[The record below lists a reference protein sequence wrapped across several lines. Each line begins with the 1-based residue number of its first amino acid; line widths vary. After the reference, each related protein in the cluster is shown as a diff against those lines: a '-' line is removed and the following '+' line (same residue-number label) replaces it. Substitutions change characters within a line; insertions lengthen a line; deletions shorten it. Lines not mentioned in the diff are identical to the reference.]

1 MVCSVV
7 NTVVTCTMTFD
18 FHTSSLKNLRASRA
32 EKTEAEGSMRFAKI
46 PQIVY
51 DEVRAGALVHNIYIN
66 VFLYNTMSSHSN
78 RTKDRDSYRNF

>member
-7 NTVVTCTMTFD
+7 NTAVTCTMTFD
-18 FHTSSLKNLRASRA
+18 FHTSSLKNRRASTA

-51 DEVRAGALVHNIYIN
+51 DEVRAGALVHNIYI
-66 VFLYNTMSSHSN
+66 
-78 RTKDRDSYRNF
+78 